1 MVPLAFLRCP
11 NHQPRSRGSTG
22 RRLSQPLGNERAP
35 SVQEGNLMVSRCALL
50 ILLASAKGIWWVMEQ
65 PRGSLLEH
73 HPLME
78 EVFRR
83 VKVFR
88 HHIRMIDYAAS
99 TEKGTWLY
107 SSTLVFVGW
116 TLFLSFQK
124 SQHFKTYFLIHCI
137 WLANSYVQTVIQK
150 IEPTMTI
157 SFSFSWLSA
166 G

>member
-1 MVPLAFLRCP
+1 MFCVTFYQHMVLITCARCP

-22 RRLSQPLGNERAP
+22 RRLSQLLGNESAP

-50 ILLASAKGIWWVMEQ
+50 LLLASAKGIWWVMEQ

-99 TEKGTWLY
+99 SEKGTWLY

-116 TLFLSFQK
+116 TLLYR
-124 SQHFKTYFLIHCI
+124 FKRV
-137 WLANSYVQTVIQK
+137 SRK
-150 IEPTMTI
+150 
-157 SFSFSWLSA
+157 
-166 G
+166 